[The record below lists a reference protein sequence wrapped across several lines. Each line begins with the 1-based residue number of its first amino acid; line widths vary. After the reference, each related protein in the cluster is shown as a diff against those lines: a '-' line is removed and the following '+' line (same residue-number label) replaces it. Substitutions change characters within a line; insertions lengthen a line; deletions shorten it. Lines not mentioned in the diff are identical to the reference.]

1 MEEQRSQ
8 TTKPASNAR
17 HGFALA
23 RLGDSVPF
31 RLAFSLG
38 GMLGMVGL
46 IAQLASPHAR
56 GLLLG
61 APAKPAL
68 ARIGDHWTT
77 GEIRTQCREPGDN
90 VLRLSAMSDDNVQI
104 VITTASIPAGLRSQ
118 HRLRIVDA
126 AEGPPNAASHD
137 GLVGIAT
144 LCEKATGSC
153 HLMEAG
159 EALLGPADA
168 TGTRTI
174 RFNVQDRNARA
185 QGAAILY
192 AARPAP
198 QACDPLEAA
207 S

>member
-1 MEEQRSQ
+1 MEEPTSQ
-8 TTKPASNAR
+8 TTKPASS
-17 HGFALA
+17 ALA
-23 RLGDSVPF
+23 RLRDSVPF

-46 IAQLASPHAR
+46 VAQLASPHAR

-61 APAKPAL
+61 APGKPAL
-68 ARIGDHWTT
+68 AQMGDHWTT

-126 AEGPPNAASHD
+126 ADGPPNAASHD
-137 GLVGIAT
+137 GLVGVAT

-185 QGAAILY
+185 QGAAILH
-192 AARPAP
+192 AAGSAP
-198 QACDPLEAA
+198 QACAALEAA

>member
-1 MEEQRSQ
+1 MEEPSSQ
-8 TTKPASNAR
+8 TTKQAR
-17 HGFALA
+17 SA
-23 RLGDSVPF
+23 RLAFAHARLRDSVPF

-46 IAQLASPHAR
+46 VAQLASPHAR
-56 GLLLG
+56 GLLG

-68 ARIGDHWTT
+68 AQMGDHWTT
-77 GEIRTQCREPGDN
+77 GEIRTQCREPGGN

-104 VITTASIPAGLRSQ
+104 VITTASIPAGLRTQ
-118 HRLRIVDA
+118 QRLRIVDA
-126 AEGPPNAASHD
+126 ADGPPDAASHD
-137 GLVGIAT
+137 GLVGVAT

-185 QGAAILY
+185 QGAAILH
-192 AARPAP
+192 AARSAP
-198 QACDPLEAA
+198 HACDPLETA